1 MFEDYSIENCDSGYF
16 YAYNEV
22 PNSVRQKKPTDV
34 ALIEKPENAVKIG
47 VSILISKFGE
57 KYIMQ
62 QKPFIVVLVNN
73 KVWKVSGNPDVLEKP
88 SAIYIQAA
96 DGQILGIYS
105 NK

>member
-1 MFEDYSIENCDSGYF
+1 M
-16 YAYNEV
+16 

-73 KVWKVSGNPDVLEKP
+73 KV
-88 SAIYIQAA
+88 
-96 DGQILGIYS
+96 
-105 NK
+105 